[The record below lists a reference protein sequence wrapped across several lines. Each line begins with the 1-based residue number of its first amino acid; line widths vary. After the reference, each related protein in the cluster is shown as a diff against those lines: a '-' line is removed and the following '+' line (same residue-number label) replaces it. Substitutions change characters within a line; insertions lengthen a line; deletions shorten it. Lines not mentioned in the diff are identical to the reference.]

1 MPALTGFE
9 TCSGGLRPSQN
20 TSSQKPIL
28 SRPSGLPLGLDIRL
42 VIPQGY
48 PRNEFG
54 KLTAMQRNILIPN
67 LLAALVALAML
78 TACRLNPETGGQ
90 SRVFDVA
97 YETVT
102 NKLWVLPPNP
112 DSYYPS
118 RVTNT
123 VATNAMQGSKDLFQ
137 NQYFQNQ
144 YGPMVPMSYSGHER
158 VAGQFYEFYMHE
170 ALMETIV
177 NTMTIIRVT
186 RIDSKSTRVQIKT
199 TRSGLYFDT
208 RVWSIEEQR
217 LDELSQLLS
226 KKSQP

>member
-1 MPALTGFE
+1 MTK
-9 TCSGGLRPSQN
+9 R
-20 TSSQKPIL
+20 
-28 SRPSGLPLGLDIRL
+28 
-42 VIPQGY
+42 
-48 PRNEFG
+48 
-54 KLTAMQRNILIPN
+54 ILIQN
-67 LLAALVALAML
+67 FLATLLVLAML

-102 NKLWVLPPNP
+102 NKLWALPPNP
-112 DSYYPS
+112 DTYYRP

-123 VATNAMQGSKDLFQ
+123 VPTNATQRLGDLFQ
-137 NQYFQNQ
+137 MQN
-144 YGPMVPMSYSGHER
+144 GPMVPMPFYGAER
-158 VAGQFYEFYMHE
+158 VPGRFYEFYMHE

-177 NTMTIIRVT
+177 NTMTVIRVK

-217 LDELSQLLS
+217 LNELARLLS
-226 KKSQP
+226 KKS